1 MDASTFVGLM
11 IASGVAVAVYQDAV
25 SRGWESSSAV
35 LIAIGV
41 FLFLIIFLPIYLF
54 IKNNPGRGKVAMA
67 ANREISQ
74 QSSQG
79 IKDITIDAFKIG
91 AEVRISNTLL
101 VRKLLY
107 QSVSKGELPAGIRII

>member
-11 IASGVAVAVYQDAV
+11 IASGVAVAVYRDAV
-25 SRGWESSSAV
+25 NIGWESSSAV

-54 IKNNPGRGKVAMA
+54 TKNNPGRTKVAMA
-67 ANREISQ
+67 ANKEIFQ

-79 IKDITIDAFKIG
+79 IKDITIDANKI
-91 AEVRISNTLL
+91 AVEVRISNTLL
-101 VRKLLY
+101 VRKMLY
-107 QSVSKGELPAGIRII
+107 QSMSKGELPAGIRII